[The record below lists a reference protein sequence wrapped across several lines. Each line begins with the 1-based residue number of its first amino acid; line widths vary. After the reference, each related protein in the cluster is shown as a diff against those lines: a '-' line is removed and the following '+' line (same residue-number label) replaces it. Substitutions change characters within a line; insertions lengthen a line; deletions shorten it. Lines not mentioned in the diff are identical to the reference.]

1 MQPTIVRNVAQ
12 AIDENGEK
20 NCVRKFFVD
29 HEGKKTIE
37 VYAGSTPN
45 PWVNYGWVFEQF
57 SEGIRKNIKTPGYV
71 DAMAADFS
79 TTTPDQL
86 IASQIMLMS
95 SVQKYFDFVMYFEC
109 GIPGVEMKGTLQDW
123 NQLIAKTEN
132 LKKLLHPIMDE
143 IAMEKWFGTT
153 LTTLKKLVDT
163 FEGKPDKGKD
173 LYQCNYRKN

>member
-20 NCVRKFFVD
+20 NRVRKFFVD

-37 VYAGSTPN
+37 VCAGSNPN
-45 PWVNYGWVFEQF
+45 PWVFTQPSFDGWLFDQF

-95 SVQKYFDFVMYFEC
+95 SVQKYFDFVMYFDC

-132 LKKLLHPIMDE
+132 LKKLLQPIMDE
-143 IAMEKWFGTT
+143 IAMKEWFGTT

-163 FEGKPDKGKD
+163 FEGKPDKGKY
-173 LYQCNYRKN
+173 LNQV